1 MRLPSIVAW
10 YARGSHV
17 GGIDIV
23 CSMGLSDVQTSQRN
37 GNKKTAAPANN
48 SAYTI
53 KRVMEVRGFTVGVR
67 ILALAESAEAQ
78 REPVPTP

>member
-1 MRLPSIVAW
+1 
-10 YARGSHV
+10 V
-17 GGIDIV
+17 GGMDIV

-53 KRVMEVRGFTVGVR
+53 KRAMVERGCIGG
-67 ILALAESAEAQ
+67 
-78 REPVPTP
+78 